1 MTAAGLMSARGD
13 VQAVVFN
20 LGGETFALPV
30 GTVREILDHR
40 DAFRMP
46 QGPAWLAGL
55 IEVRG
60 EAIPMVD
67 LRVRLGM
74 AAAAIGVTTRVLVV
88 DVPVG
93 AGAAGDG
100 MAGDGMAG
108 DGAEGGVRQLTLG
121 LIVDRVLDVASF
133 PAASIETTPDIGVR
147 WRSDY
152 IDGVVRRPDG
162 FVVLLA
168 AGPIF
173 SGDDDAFVAL
183 DRAA

>member
-67 LRVRLGM
+67 LRIRLGM
-74 AAAAIGVTTRVLVV
+74 AAATIGVTTRVLVV

-93 AGAAGDG
+93 AGTAA
-100 MAGDGMAG
+100 
-108 DGAEGGVRQLTLG
+108 DGADDGARRLTLG

>member
-1 MTAAGLMSARGD
+1 VTAAGLMSARGD

-67 LRVRLGM
+67 LRIRLGM

-93 AGAAGDG
+93 AGTAA
-100 MAGDGMAG
+100 
-108 DGAEGGVRQLTLG
+108 DGADDGARQLTLG

-133 PAASIETTPDIGVR
+133 PAGAIETTPDIGVR

>member
-1 MTAAGLMSARGD
+1 MTAAGLVSARGD

-74 AAAAIGVTTRVLVV
+74 ATAAIGVTTRVLVV

-93 AGAAGDG
+93 AGTADG
-100 MAGDGMAG
+100 
-108 DGAEGGVRQLTLG
+108 GARQLTLG

-133 PAASIETTPDIGVR
+133 PAAAIETTPDIGVR

-173 SGDDDAFVAL
+173 SGDDDALADL

>member
-1 MTAAGLMSARGD
+1 MTAAGLMSPRGD

-30 GTVREILDHR
+30 STVREILDHR
-40 DAFRMP
+40 EAFRMP

-67 LRVRLGM
+67 LRIRLGM
-74 AAAAIGVTTRVLVV
+74 TAGTIGVTTRVLVV
-88 DVPVG
+88 DVPIG
-93 AGAAGDG
+93 ASCTGIVAGGAAEGVAGDG
-100 MAGDGMAG
+100 T
-108 DGAEGGVRQLTLG
+108 RQLTLG

-152 IDGVVRRPDG
+152 IDGVVRRPEG

-168 AGPIF
+168 AGHIF
-173 SGDDDAFVAL
+173 SGDDDALVAL

>member
-1 MTAAGLMSARGD
+1 MTAGAAAPGAATPGRD

-40 DAFRMP
+40 EAFRMP
-46 QGPAWLAGL
+46 QGPEWLVGL
-55 IEVRG
+55 IDVRG

-67 LRVRLGM
+67 LRIRLGLP
-74 AAAAIGVTTRVLVV
+74 AAAVGVTTRVLVV
-88 DVPVG
+88 DVP
-93 AGAAGDG
+93 AADG
-100 MAGDGMAG
+100 P
-108 DGAEGGVRQLTLG
+108 GGGRLLTLG
-121 LIVDRVLDVASF
+121 LIVDRVLDVAEF

-152 IDGVVRRPDG
+152 IEGVVRRTNG

-168 AGPIF
+168 ASNIF
-173 SGDDDAFVAL
+173 SAEDGTLAFPDL
-183 DRAA
+183 DQAA